1 MTRLSAINSYE
12 EGGLKMPDLD
22 SIIKALRLA
31 WLRRIFSVNKGTWNY
46 YIEHLLKDYGGLI
59 L

>member
-22 SIIKALRLA
+22 SIITLK
-31 WLRRIFSVNKGTWNY
+31 RRKPSTLKIFLECVF
-46 YIEHLLKDYGGLI
+46 
-59 L
+59 

>member
-22 SIIKALRLA
+22 SMIKAPAQARLVKTNFQCKQRN
-31 WLRRIFSVNKGTWNY
+31 LEV
-46 YIEHLLKDYGGLI
+46 LP
-59 L
+59 

>member
-22 SIIKALRLA
+22 CMIKRSGSL
-31 WLRRIFSVNKGTWNY
+31 G
-46 YIEHLLKDYGGLI
+46 
-59 L
+59 